1 MKIKKIKIGAFGKLK
16 DKELL
21 FSDKINVI
29 FGENESGKSTLISF
43 IKAMLFGIN
52 SKSQVIQNN
61 LRRKY
66 SPWNRGQM
74 QGSII
79 INKDDED
86 LIITRSF
93 GESKRFDS
101 FEIKSNVT
109 GEKREDVSVLL
120 SEETFDKTAYFS
132 QLNFKVNGD
141 KNEEI
146 TSRLMNLKSTGEE
159 EVSYEKGIKK
169 LKDAQR
175 NINKKGGILENLLI
189 KKIRLQE
196 DIIKVQ
202 EIKNN
207 NIENIALLKKL
218 TKKREEINNGY
229 SLEDKL
235 LKEELLDLKESLL
248 LEEDL
253 VFSMSY
259 FDNITDE
266 REIYEKEMY
275 LKELQNSIK
284 ANKDIEASCKIY
296 NRIYTS
302 LFVSVTAIVIF
313 IICSFT
319 INFYFVFL
327 VILALISAI
336 ALFSILFY
344 FKNKIK
350 NKTDIE
356 ALVQEKKS
364 IEEELINFYK
374 GYEVK
379 DYIDFVSKLNQYRES
394 KNTLTVLRSK
404 IKEKEMEIEKT
415 IAQEKGDKL
424 ITLEREIS
432 TLNNNIQ
439 NAFSVYKN
447 VISFEEALAQL
458 DKEIKFYSDKSLA
471 LEIAIKELDKAY
483 KIIQNDFAPKLNGEV
498 SKILSKITKGKY
510 KEVKIGGNLEISLVE
525 NNNGYLK
532 EADFFSIGTVHQ
544 IHFALRMGILNLID
558 NEKIPILLDEPF
570 TQYDDIRL
578 REVLEFLVKEAENRQ
593 IILFTCQKREVDI
606 LSEICDINLIK
617 L

>member
-16 DKELL
+16 DKELFL
-21 FSDKINVI
+21 SDKINVV

-43 IKAMLFGIN
+43 IKAMIFGIN
-52 SKSQVIQNN
+52 SKSQVIQNSI
-61 LRRKY
+61 RKKY
-66 SPWNRGQM
+66 SPWNKVQM

-79 INKDDED
+79 INKDGEE

-101 FEIKSNVT
+101 LEVKSNIT
-109 GEKREDVSVLL
+109 GEKRDGVPLLL
-120 SEETFDKTAYFS
+120 SEEAFDKTAYFP
-132 QLNFKVNGD
+132 QLNFKLNGD

-159 EVSYEKGIKK
+159 EVSYEKGIKR
-169 LKDAQR
+169 LKDAHR
-175 NINKKGGILENLLI
+175 NINRKGGILENLLLRKI
-189 KKIRLQE
+189 KIQE

-207 NIENIALLKKL
+207 NIESITLLKKL
-218 TKKREEINNGY
+218 IKKREEINNGY

-284 ANKDIEASCKIY
+284 ANKDLESSCKIY

-302 LFVSVTAIVIF
+302 LFVSVTAVVIF
-313 IICSFT
+313 IICSIT

-327 VILALISAI
+327 VILALLSTI

-356 ALVQEKKS
+356 ALVQEKKL
-364 IEEELINFYK
+364 IEDELINFYK

-394 KNTLTVLRSK
+394 KNTLEVLRSK

-432 TLNNNIQ
+432 TLNNKIQ
-439 NAFSVYKN
+439 NAFSVYQN

-458 DKEIKFYSDKSLA
+458 DTEIKFYTNKSLA
-471 LEIAIKELDKAY
+471 LEIAIMELDNAFKV
-483 KIIQNDFAPKLNGEV
+483 IQNDFAPRLNEEV
-498 SKILSKITKGKY
+498 SKILFKITKGKY
-510 KEVKIGGNLEISLVE
+510 KEAKIGGNLEISLIE

-532 EADFFSIGTVHQ
+532 EADYFSIGTIHQ

-558 NEKIPILLDEPF
+558 NEKMPILLDEPF

-578 REVLEFLVKEAENRQ
+578 REVLEFLVKEVEKRQ
-593 IILFTCQKREVDI
+593 VILFTCQKREIDI
-606 LSEICDINLIK
+606 LSELCDINLIK